1 MAVVTCFFAAPM
13 RTTDLMKTSV
23 YDNFAAQ
30 AELSPNLAALKAPGR
45 VPLTYARLLAQI
57 QAVRKSLNAFGLSRN
72 DRVVVV
78 VDNGP
83 EMAVAFMALA
93 SCVTA
98 VPLNPAYRAD
108 EFRFYV
114 SRLNAKALLVKV
126 EDETDVRQV
135 AHDLGLLTIDLAPE
149 QCGEAGMFQLRCNS
163 TGPIRQTGSPQ
174 RDDVALILHTSGTTS
189 APKIVPLTHE
199 NICAQAMNNQISLQL
214 KATDTCL
221 NIMPLFHS
229 TGLVGVVLSSLISGA
244 SVVCPPGFYAPQF
257 FDWLEEFQPTWFT
270 AVPSMHQAIL
280 ARARVTKQDKVIS
293 TLRFIRSSSTAL
305 SQQLMSELE
314 QLFGVP
320 IIESYGMTECGM
332 IACNPL
338 PPLKRKPRSAGV
350 PTIIELKITDQN
362 GRELAARTE
371 GEIVVRGACVVSKY
385 EEDARVNE
393 ELFADG
399 WFKTGDQ
406 GFIDEDG
413 FLFITGRLKDI
424 INRGGEKI
432 APLEVDQALLD
443 HPSVTQAV
451 TFPVKND
458 LLGEEVAAAV
468 VTNSPVGETEL
479 REFVFSRLAAF
490 KVPRQ
495 ILIVEEIPKGSFGKL
510 QRSRLAELLHV
521 AACDQDGPAEKREYV
536 APRTPDEMVLADIW
550 SRILGIEVVGVED
563 DFFRLGGDSILATQV
578 VSHVRQ
584 IMGVELSP
592 IAMFETPT
600 ITGLARQLNA
610 ARSNASG
617 MSGSSIKRLP
627 RD

>member
-1 MAVVTCFFAAPM
+1 MAVVTCFFAAQM

-30 AELSPNLAALKAPGR
+30 AELTPNLAAIKAPGR
-45 VPLTYARLLAQI
+45 VPLTYARLLSQI

-108 EFRFYV
+108 EFRFYL

-135 AHDLGLLTIDLAPE
+135 AHDLGLMTIDLVPD
-149 QCGEAGMFQLRCNS
+149 QCAEAGMLELRCDS
-163 TGPIRQTGSPQ
+163 TGPIRQTGSTQ
-174 RDDVALILHTSGTTS
+174 DDVALILHTSGTTS

-199 NICAQAMNNQISLQL
+199 NICAQALNNQISLQL
-214 KATDTCL
+214 AATDTCL

-270 AVPSMHQAIL
+270 AVPSMHQAIV
-280 ARARVTKQDKVIS
+280 ARARVTKQEKVLS

-338 PPLKRKPRSAGV
+338 PPRQRKPRSAGV
-350 PTIIELKITDQN
+350 PTIIEMRITDQN

-371 GEIVVRGACVVSKY
+371 GEIAVRGACVVSKY
-385 EEDARVNE
+385 EDDERVNE
-393 ELFADG
+393 ELFAGG
-399 WFKTGDQ
+399 WFNTGDQ

-413 FLFITGRLKDI
+413 FLFITGRLKEI

-432 APLEVDQALLD
+432 APLEVDQALLE

-451 TFPVKND
+451 TFPVKNE

-468 VTNSPVGETEL
+468 VTNGHVGETEL

-521 AACDQDGPAEKREYV
+521 AACDQDGAAEKRAYV
-536 APRTPDEMVLADIW
+536 APRTADEMVLADIW
-550 SRILGIEVVGVED
+550 SRILGIVDVGIED

-600 ITGLARQLNA
+600 ITGFARQLNL
-610 ARSNASG
+610 ARSNASAMTG
-617 MSGSSIKRLP
+617 PAIKRLP

>member
-1 MAVVTCFFAAPM
+1 MS
-13 RTTDLMKTSV
+13 TTELMKSSV
-23 YDNFAAQ
+23 YDHFAAQ
-30 AELSPNLAALKAPGR
+30 AELTPDAAAIKAPEQT
-45 VPLTYARLLAQI
+45 PLSYARLLSQI
-57 QAVRKSLNAFGLSRN
+57 QAVRESLNAFGLSRG
-72 DRVVVV
+72 DRVVIV

-83 EMAVAFMALA
+83 ELAVAFMALA

-108 EFRFYV
+108 EFRFYL
-114 SRLNAKALLVKV
+114 SRLNAKAVV
-126 EDETDVRQV
+126 INTGAETDVRQV
-135 AHDLGLLTIDLAPE
+135 AHDLGLALIELVPRQDAA
-149 QCGEAGMFQLRCNS
+149 AGVFELECAASGRIS
-163 TGPIRQTGSPQ
+163 QTRSPQ
-174 RDDVALILHTSGTTS
+174 GDDVALILHTSGTTS
-189 APKIVPLTHE
+189 APKIVPLTQE
-199 NICAQAMNNQISLQL
+199 NICAQARNNQVSLQL
-214 KATDTCL
+214 NASDTCL

-229 TGLVGVVLSSLISGA
+229 TGLVGVVLASLISGA

-280 ARARVTKQDKVIS
+280 ARARFNKQDKVSS
-293 TLRFIRSSSTAL
+293 TLRFVRSSSTAL
-305 SQQLMSELE
+305 SQQLMSQLE
-314 QLFGVP
+314 QLFCVP

-338 PPLKRKPRSAGV
+338 PPQQRKARSAGV
-350 PTIIELKITDQN
+350 PTIIELKIVDQN
-362 GRELAARTE
+362 ERESGSRVE
-371 GEIVVRGACVVSKY
+371 GEIVVRGACVVTRY

-393 ELFADG
+393 ELFTGG

-406 GFIDEDG
+406 GFIDDDG
-413 FLFITGRLKDI
+413 YLFITGRLKEI

-432 APLEVDQALLD
+432 APLEVDQALLE
-443 HPSVTQAV
+443 HPRVDQAV
-451 TFPVKND
+451 TFPVKNA

-468 VTNSPVGETEL
+468 VTNGETSETEL

-495 ILIVEEIPKGSFGKL
+495 ILIVDEIPKGSFGKL
-510 QRSRLAELLHV
+510 QRSRLADLLHV
-521 AACDQDGPAEKREYV
+521 TACDQDGSAERREYI

-550 SRILGIEVVGVED
+550 SRILGVEGVGIND
-563 DFFRLGGDSILATQV
+563 DFFQLGGDSILATQV

-592 IAMFETPT
+592 IVMFETPT
-600 ITGLARQLNA
+600 ITGLVRKLNLARA
-610 ARSNASG
+610 HASG
-617 MSGSSIKRLP
+617 IAASPIKRLP

>member
-1 MAVVTCFFAAPM
+1 M
-13 RTTDLMKTSV
+13 RTTDLMTASV

-30 AELSPNLAALKAPGR
+30 AELTPDVAAIKAPGR
-45 VPLTYARLLAQI
+45 VPLTYARLLSQI
-57 QAVRKSLNAFGLSRN
+57 QAVRESLNAFGLSRN
-72 DRVVVV
+72 DRVVIV

-98 VPLNPAYRAD
+98 VPLNSAYRAD
-108 EFRFYV
+108 EFRFYLC
-114 SRLNAKALLVKV
+114 RLNAKALVVKA
-126 EDETDVRQV
+126 EHETDVRKV
-135 AHDLGLLTIDLAPE
+135 AQDLGLTIIDLVPQQHA
-149 QCGEAGMFQLRCNS
+149 EAGAFELRCNS
-163 TGPIRQTGSPQ
+163 GGAIRQTAFPRG
-174 RDDVALILHTSGTTS
+174 DDVALILHTSGTTS

-199 NICAQAMNNQISLQL
+199 NICAQARNNQVSLQL
-214 KATDTCL
+214 KTSDTCL

-244 SVVCPPGFYAPQF
+244 SVVCPPGFYAPQV
-257 FDWLEEFQPTWFT
+257 FDWLAEFQPTWFT
-270 AVPSMHQAIL
+270 AVPSMHQAIV
-280 ARARVTKQDKVIS
+280 ARARLDKQDQVIS

-314 QLFGVP
+314 QLFRVP
-320 IIESYGMTECGM
+320 IVESYGMTECGM

-338 PPLKRKPRSAGV
+338 PPQRRKPRSAGV

-362 GRELAARTE
+362 GRESSTGTE
-371 GEIVVRGACVVSKY
+371 GEIVVRGACVISKY
-385 EEDARVNE
+385 EEDAQVNE
-393 ELFADG
+393 ESFRNG

-413 FLFITGRLKDI
+413 FVFITGRLKEI
-424 INRGGEKI
+424 INRAGEKV
-432 APLEVDQALLD
+432 APLEVDQALLE
-443 HPSVTQAV
+443 HPLVAQAV
-451 TFPVKND
+451 TFPVKNE

-468 VTNSPVGETEL
+468 VTNGNVSETEL

-495 ILIVEEIPKGSFGKL
+495 ILIVDEIPKGSFGKL
-510 QRSRLAELLHV
+510 QRSRLAELLHA
-521 AACDQDGPAEKREYV
+521 AACDQDGSAGKREYV

-550 SRILGIEVVGVED
+550 SRILRVEMIGIED

-578 VSHVRQ
+578 VAHVRQ
-584 IMGVELSP
+584 ILGVELSP

-600 ITGLARQLNA
+600 ITGLVRKLNVSRSMAGGIA
-610 ARSNASG
+610 ASP
-617 MSGSSIKRLP
+617 IKRLP